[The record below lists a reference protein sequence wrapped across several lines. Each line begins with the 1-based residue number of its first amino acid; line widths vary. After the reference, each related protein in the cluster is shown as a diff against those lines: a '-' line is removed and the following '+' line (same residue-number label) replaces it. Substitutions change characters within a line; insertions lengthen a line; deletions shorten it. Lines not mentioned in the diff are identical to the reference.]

1 VSEAEPLLAQIL
13 TAFLMPA
20 PSSLPFYC
28 VRDPRRGPAFP
39 SGAALLALALSM
51 VLGGCIQQPLYEAV
65 AQADAAATVA
75 QRDTLNQD
83 ITLLAAQAAVAP
95 GEYTV
100 GPEDL
105 VEITLYDIEDTSGEP
120 RVIVSRVSNAGYVTL
135 PYVGKVRAAGFSP
148 IALEDELRSAYL
160 EFIRDP
166 QITVFV
172 SEYRSYRVSIVG
184 FVENPGVLELRGRK
198 TLLEALALAGGLNE
212 EAGRSIRLTR
222 SGEGSVQS
230 VLVDLEQLTSEGDV
244 RLNLDLLP
252 GDVINVPRAGI
263 FYVEG
268 MVKKPGAYP
277 LLGETTV
284 SQALATAGGVDVAVA
299 RVGGTT
305 LYRKNESGQRLPIPV
320 ELSAILEGRK
330 PDFNVLPDDVIV
342 VPLSGP
348 KFFVDRLTGLLRVG
362 VNSSL

>member
-1 VSEAEPLLAQIL
+1 MFEAEPLSAPFLANSLMVLSPIL
-13 TAFLMPA
+13 RPT
-20 PSSLPFYC
+20 SLGLA
-28 VRDPRRGPAFP
+28 V
-39 SGAALLALALSM
+39 ALLAAM
-51 VLGGCIQQPLYEAV
+51 FCAGCVQQPAYEAV
-65 AQADAAATVA
+65 AKADVA
-75 QRDTLNQD
+75 VNLASREALNQD
-83 ITLLAAQAAVAP
+83 ISLLAAQAAVAP
-95 GEYTV
+95 GEYKV

-120 RVIVSRVSNAGYVTL
+120 RVIVSRVSNAGFVTL
-135 PYVGKVRAAGFSP
+135 PYVGKVRASGFSP
-148 IALEDELRSAYL
+148 IELEDELRRSYL
-160 EFIRDP
+160 KFIRDP

-184 FVENPGVLELRGRK
+184 FVQNPGVQELRGRK

-222 SGEGSVQS
+222 SSEAGVQS
-230 VLVDLEQLTSEGDV
+230 VLVDLDELTSQGDI

-268 MVKKPGAYP
+268 MVIKPGAYP

-284 SQALATAGGVDVAVA
+284 SQALATAGGIDVAVA
-299 RVGGTT
+299 RSDGTT
-305 LYRKNESGQRLPIPV
+305 LYRKNDVGQRVAMPV
-320 ELSAILEGRK
+320 RLSAILDGNQE
-330 PDFNVLPDDVIV
+330 DFQVRADDVIV

-348 KFFVDRLTGLLRVG
+348 KFFVDRLTGLLRIG
-362 VNSSL
+362 VNSTPL